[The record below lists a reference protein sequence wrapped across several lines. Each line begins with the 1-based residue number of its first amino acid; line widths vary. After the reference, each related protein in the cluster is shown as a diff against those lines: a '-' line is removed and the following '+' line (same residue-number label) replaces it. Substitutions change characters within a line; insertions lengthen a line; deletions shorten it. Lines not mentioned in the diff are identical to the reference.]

1 MSATLASFLN
11 HLVGLACRSLCSKTV
26 SASSFVG
33 STRVLTVSA
42 SAATL
47 SFLYQISQ
55 SFLCQPSLYQRPFGD
70 DHGVDEFSSQ
80 EPMGSYRHFSF
91 LEHLVSY
98 SSPYRS
104 PNGSSQG
111 HCYYHL
117 NVTIKSTIMF
127 FSIKWPIE
135 CTRAGKNG
143 RTRRATM
150 PRQPGCPLRYSTLLR
165 SFDHHWSDE
174 MLFGANNKLM
184 RFPSRQQSTA
194 C

>member
-117 NVTIKSTIMF
+117 NVTIKSTPRGIVFLFISNGPLSAPERAKMD
-127 FSIKWPIE
+127 E
-135 CTRAGKNG
+135 RAG
-143 RTRRATM
+143 RRCRVSRVV
-150 PRQPGCPLRYSTLLR
+150 P
-165 SFDHHWSDE
+165 SDIQHYYLE
-174 MLFGANNKLM
+174 
-184 RFPSRQQSTA
+184 
-194 C
+194 